1 MPTIVIGSITLDETY
16 APFANMSYEYFT
28 SPNGEIIGGSRIFT
42 VTGTVSV
49 SQAAKSGATV
59 MSKLA
64 QIRNLGQDSG
74 CVSVSIPNLYSGM
87 GKITN
92 VSIDQGPDPSW
103 VNQGSFT
110 IEIKTKLKSIP
121 PNSMGITVDDHVVSI
136 SKSETIEIGEE
147 SHGFVFLNDQ
157 NNISKSYVKF
167 SCKASASC
175 RPLCDSSNPQEI
187 ALRLIK
193 KFVAYIPNHPLISA
207 YKNWKPF
214 AQSRSLEVTS
224 TETSFS
230 IDIILLPPSV
240 STGAFIDLEFEHN
253 KTYQEKEESKRI
265 TGSIIGLASISWTD
279 LIDLPDTASSSKLA
293 SAEEAF
299 DKIINKYNYLKEFDR
314 NGKTLILNEKPNC
327 PPVGGGVGGSSVG
340 NCKGLDD
347 DPEQDPQQQLV
358 IKPSTSSVSKSRSE
372 GTINFV
378 FEWSSSSSSNNNDCV
393 DGDGYKREL
402 VVDITEPQRQ
412 IVEHIIPSYGTLIQD
427 INACSAKRISFTSSA
442 SSSDVCVATSA
453 RPTGV
458 LEPLD
463 QAVKDYLG
471 SATPKDWLLISHTSL
486 VSNKNYTVTKEFIK
500 KC

>member
-1 MPTIVIGSITLDETY
+1 MATIVIGSVTLDETY

-28 SPNGEIIGGSRIFT
+28 TPNGEIIGGSRIFT

-110 IEIKTKLKSIP
+110 IEIKAKLKSIP
-121 PNSMGITVDDHVVSI
+121 PNSMGITVDDHAVSI

-167 SCKASASC
+167 SCKATASC
-175 RPLCDSSNPQEI
+175 RPLCDPLSPQEI

-214 AQSRSLEVTS
+214 AQSRSLDVTS

-240 STGAFIDLEFEHN
+240 TTGAFIDLEFEHN

-265 TGSIIGLASISWTD
+265 SGSIIGLASISWTD
-279 LIDLPDTASSSKLA
+279 LIDLPNTTSGSKLA

-299 DKIINKYNYLKEFDR
+299 NKIISKYNYLKEFDS

-327 PPVGGGVGGSSVG
+327 PPAGGGVGGSSIG
-340 NCKGLDD
+340 NCKGLEDTK
-347 DPEQDPQQQLV
+347 EDPQQTLV
-358 IKPSTSSVSKSRSE
+358 IQPSTSSVSKSRSD

-442 SSSDVCVATSA
+442 SSSDVCVATNA

-458 LEPLD
+458 IEPLD
-463 QAVKDYLG
+463 KAVKDYLG
-471 SATPKDWLLISHTSL
+471 SANPRDWLLISHTSL
-486 VSNKNYTVTKEFIK
+486 VSNKNYTITKEFIK